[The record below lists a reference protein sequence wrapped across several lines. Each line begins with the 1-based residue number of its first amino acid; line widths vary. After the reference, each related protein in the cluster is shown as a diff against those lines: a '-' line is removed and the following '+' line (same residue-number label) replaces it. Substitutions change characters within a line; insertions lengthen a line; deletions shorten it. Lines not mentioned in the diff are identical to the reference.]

1 MKKRLG
7 MLLSAQAPRLVHS
20 AIHWFQCVHRL
31 CAPRP
36 ERPSLAPTPA
46 LGVFPHRVS
55 GRPHWSVTSK
65 QCAMVPTGHILGAF
79 TSALA
84 LSLQVTEIQ
93 VELELRDEIVP
104 RAQNIRSR
112 LDRQAIE
119 TEEV

>member
-1 MKKRLG
+1 M
-7 MLLSAQAPRLVHS
+7 
-20 AIHWFQCVHRL
+20 
-31 CAPRP
+31 
-36 ERPSLAPTPA
+36 
-46 LGVFPHRVS
+46 
-55 GRPHWSVTSK
+55 
-65 QCAMVPTGHILGAF
+65 GAF